1 MHFYSYMQ
9 HIGMLQ
15 HESCDLLL
23 ADYISPLALL
33 GMTQQARLFL
43 VMCMP
48 TLHPRESNSV
58 LSPYVSVRF
67 LFSVSNSIHTF
78 HI

>member
-1 MHFYSYMQ
+1 MQ